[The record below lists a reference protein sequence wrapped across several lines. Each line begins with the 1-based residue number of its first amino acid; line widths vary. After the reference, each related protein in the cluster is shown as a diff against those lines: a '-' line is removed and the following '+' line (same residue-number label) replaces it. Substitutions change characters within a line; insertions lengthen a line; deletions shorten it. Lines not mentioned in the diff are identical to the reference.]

1 MKEFMDDD
9 FLLNNEISKK
19 LYHQYASDMPIF
31 DYHCHLNPK
40 EIAENKSYENI
51 TQVWLYGDHYK
62 WRGMRSN
69 GIDEK
74 YITGDA
80 SDYEKF
86 LAFAETMEYCYG
98 NPLFHWSHL
107 ELRRFFGINEVIN
120 RKNAP
125 IIWEKANA
133 LLKTDAFKAKS
144 LIKNSNVKALC
155 TTDDPADTLEYHIEI
170 QKDKDFGVK
179 VLPTFR
185 PDKAIF
191 IEKPDFLNWLSRLEE
206 VANTKV
212 SSFAELI
219 KVLEERV
226 KFFVEQG
233 CLVSDHSIEEPFFV
247 ETTDECAEK
256 SFAKVLRGETL
267 TKEEIN
273 SYKTRLF
280 INLGKIYHKYN
291 LGMQVHMGA
300 LRNNNSRM
308 FEKIGPDA
316 GFDSIADYNYAE
328 FLSKLLN
335 ELEKTSS
342 LPKTILY
349 CLNPKDNEVLGTM
362 IGNFQSSETAGKI
375 QFGSGWWFNDQKD
388 GMIRQITA
396 LSHLGLLRRF
406 VGMLTDSRS
415 FLSYTRHEYFRRILC
430 NIVGEWV
437 ENGEIPFDEE
447 ILGSMIK
454 EICFENAKNYFN
466 LEV

>member
-1 MKEFMDDD
+1 MKEFMDND
-9 FLLNNEISKK
+9 FLLNNEVSKK
-19 LYHQYASDMPIF
+19 LYHEYAENMPIF

-40 EIAENKSYENI
+40 EIAENKGYENL

-107 ELRRFFGINEVIN
+107 ELRRFFGIQEVLN

-125 IIWEKANA
+125 VIWEKANA
-133 LLKTDAFKAKS
+133 LLKTENFRAKS

-155 TTDDPADTLEYHIEI
+155 TTDDPADTLNYHIEI

-191 IEKPDFLNWLSRLEE
+191 IEKPDYLTWLKHLQ
-206 VANTKV
+206 KV
-212 SSFAELI
+212 SGKEIKSFKKLI
-219 KVLEERV
+219 EVLEDRV
-226 KFFVEQG
+226 KFFKEQG
-233 CLVSDHSIEEPFFV
+233 CLVSDHSIEEPFYIN
-247 ETTDECAEK
+247 TTDEYAEEV
-256 SFAKVLRGETL
+256 FAKALKGETL
-267 TKEEIN
+267 SKEEIN
-273 SYKTRLF
+273 TYKTRLF
-280 INLGKIYHKYN
+280 VNLGKIYHRYN
-291 LGMQVHMGA
+291 LGMQIHMGA

-308 FEKIGPDA
+308 FKKIGADA
-316 GFDSIADYNYAE
+316 GFDSIADYSYAE
-328 FLSKLLN
+328 FLSKILN
-335 ELEKTSS
+335 ELENSEA

-388 GMIRQITA
+388 GMTRQITA
-396 LSHLGLLRRF
+396 LANLGLLRRF

-430 NIVGEWV
+430 GIVGEWV
-437 ENGEIPFDEE
+437 EKGEIPFDEE